1 MKIEIGY
8 TRSSRA
14 QICRNCGKTIPA
26 GEQSIKYTRKLR
38 GRVSL
43 TQTWYVCLTCEE
55 GQRK

>member
-1 MKIEIGY
+1 MQIEIGFI
-8 TRSSRA
+8 RSSRA

-26 GEQSIKYTRKLR
+26 GELSIKYTRKLR

>member
-1 MKIEIGY
+1 MQIEIGF

-14 QICRNCGKTIPA
+14 QICRKCGKTIPA
-26 GEQSIKYTRKLR
+26 REQSIKYTRKLR

-43 TQTWYVCLTCEE
+43 TQTGYVCLACEE